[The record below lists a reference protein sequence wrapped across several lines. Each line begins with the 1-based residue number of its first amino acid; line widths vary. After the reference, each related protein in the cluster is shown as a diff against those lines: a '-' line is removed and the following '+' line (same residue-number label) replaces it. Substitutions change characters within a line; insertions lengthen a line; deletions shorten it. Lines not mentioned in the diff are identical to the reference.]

1 MKKIFLL
8 SVLALAALSMTAAPK
23 NDKKKQVKKAEP
35 VVLSTPMDTLSFAS
49 GYAATDGLMPF
60 VKQSY
65 KVDSAHVADFIDG
78 FNEVINETEDPK
90 VNARIAG
97 HVIAQMVADR
107 IFPGVKEQ
115 MQNNG
120 IVSRSNFIR
129 GFQAALAQ
137 DTTLFT
143 VKKARQ
149 YQEDAQASV
158 GKKWLAENAKKPGVK
173 VLLDGLQYKVLVEGN
188 GPVPKATDEVE
199 VVYEGKTIDGKVFDS
214 TEKHG
219 AKSDKFRANGL
230 IKGWTEALTMM
241 PVGSKWELY
250 IPADLAY
257 GSRRAGEIAPYSTL
271 IFTLELKGIVAP
283 ETKSATPAA
292 PAPAAKIKKVKK

>member
-1 MKKIFLL
+1 MKKIFLF

-23 NDKKKQVKKAEP
+23 NDKKKQVKKLVTTA
-35 VVLSTPMDTLSFAS
+35 LTTPMDTLSFAA

-90 VNARIAG
+90 MNARIAG

-115 MQNNG
+115 LQNNG
-120 IVSRSNFIR
+120 AVSRSHFIK
-129 GFQAALAQ
+129 GFQAALAK
-137 DTTLFT
+137 DTTLFN

-149 YQEDAQASV
+149 YQEDAQAAV

-173 VLLDGLQYKVLVEGN
+173 VLPDGLQYKVLVEGN

-250 IPADLAY
+250 IPYDLAY

-271 IFTLELKGIVAP
+271 IFTLELKSIVAP
-283 ETKSATPAA
+283 EEKPATAPVPQAKS
-292 PAPAAKIKKVKK
+292 KKVKK